1 MRSETAPM
9 WSTFLVA
16 LGILLLFTAVLSI
29 AKGSI
34 KLKRDS
40 YVTRAEKPGTFWA
53 IIGGCVAVAIVSLVI
68 AVPHFG
74 PGG

>member
-16 LGILLLFTAVLSI
+16 LGIILLACAVIYI
-29 AKGSI
+29 ATGKI

-40 YVTRAEKPGTFWA
+40 YVLRDETPQKFWA
-53 IIGGCVAVAIVSLVI
+53 IIGGCIAIAIVSLVI

>member
-16 LGILLLFTAVLSI
+16 LGIILLACAVIYI
-29 AKGSI
+29 ATGKI

-40 YVTRAEKPGTFWA
+40 YVTRDETPQKFWA
-53 IIGGCVAVAIVSLVI
+53 IIGGCIAISVVALVI

>member
-1 MRSETAPM
+1 M

-16 LGILLLFTAVLSI
+16 LGIILLFTALLYI
-29 AKGSI
+29 ATGKI

-40 YVTRAEKPGTFWA
+40 YVTRAETPQKFWA
-53 IIGGCVAVAIVSLVI
+53 IIGGCVAISAVALII

>member
-1 MRSETAPM
+1 MWTA
-9 WSTFLVA
+9 FLVA

-40 YVTRAEKPGTFWA
+40 YVTRDETPQKFWA
-53 IIGGCVAVAIVSLVI
+53 IIGGCVAVAIASLVI